1 MSLCIVVG
9 LSVYLGLSYEFSY
22 YSTSYMVSFDITG
35 DRYYRWLRSVN
46 NLMNKKLR
54 WPWGYTVYIYTDQ
67 NYKRNTIVLTPIYHE
82 LNSKIENVFYVH
94 KRPISLKYCSQ
105 TCS

>member
-35 DRYYRWLRSVN
+35 DRYYHWLRSVN

-54 WPWGYTVYIYTDQ
+54 WPWGYTVYIYIYIYILYIYTDQ
-67 NYKRNTIVLTPIYHE
+67 NYKRNTIVLAPIYHE
-82 LNSKIENVFYVH
+82 LNSKI
-94 KRPISLKYCSQ
+94 
-105 TCS
+105 